1 MDQPLSKDI
10 NNSEANFILRD
21 LIDKFLSQWK
31 WFVFSMAVCLSLAFL
46 YLRYTIPRYKAA
58 ISLLVKDDRKGGI
71 ENELSAFQDLEVLSN
86 FKSNVDNEIEIL
98 KSRSLIE
105 STVIDLGLYISYI
118 NEGRLK
124 SEEIYK
130 YRNIDVIFSGIDNDF
145 FKRSFSFS
153 VESVSD
159 STFILKTEEGKRS
172 IYRYGQWVSC
182 CATRF
187 KIVKRRIPQSS
198 VHSDNF
204 RTIVKFRPLAQ
215 VVESFRSR
223 VNVAPLNKNTSAIE
237 ISIVD
242 IVKERAEDFLNTLFK
257 IYNRNSL
264 DDKNF
269 VSENTS
275 RFIKQRL
282 SLMEAALEGVE
293 KESEVYKKQNSV
305 TDIKSEADL
314 FLENSSTFQKNL
326 LEAETQLKLVSSVYD
341 YIKGNPRF
349 SLIPSNIIN
358 SDNTYAELIDQF
370 NQLILERNRLLVNA
384 KPNNPIFQGIDSK
397 IDALNSNILSS
408 LGRSKSS
415 LEIKKRDLERQNA
428 EVRGRISQIPTQERE
443 VRVLARQQQIK
454 ESLYLYLL
462 QKGEEIAISLAVT
475 APNAKLIDEALASGA
490 PVSPNSRSIFMAAL
504 LIGFLLPFLTIYTVD
519 LLDTK
524 VKTRQDLERKFM
536 VPFLGDIPKSDLRK
550 ENLTATSRS
559 SLAEAL
565 RIVRTNLEFM
575 VNQVPAGVAKTI
587 FVTSTLPKE
596 GKTFISVNLARTIA
610 LTGKR
615 VLLIGL
621 DLRNP
626 QLGKYID
633 LPGEGLTNYLA
644 SDDTNIN
651 QYIVKQDGFKDFHV
665 LPSGIIPPNPAEL
678 LMTDKTA
685 ALFDDLKKKYDYIVV
700 DTVPA
705 SIVTDTFL
713 IAKFAHAFIYVVR
726 ANFMDK
732 RNLYFLEN
740 CYKENKFPNLS
751 LLLNYTNNA
760 IKYGYGSESE
770 KNKKKWFK
778 K

>member
-1 MDQPLSKDI
+1 MDSVKPLNTSSSD
-10 NNSEANFILRD
+10 ANFILRD
-21 LIDKFLSQWK
+21 LIDKFLKQWK
-31 WFVFSMAVCLSLAFL
+31 WFVFSLVISLSVAFL
-46 YLRYTIPRYKAA
+46 YLRYTIPKYKAS

-86 FKSNVDNEIEIL
+86 FKSNVDNEIEML
-98 KSRSLIE
+98 KSRSLVE
-105 STVIDLGLYISYI
+105 ATVIELGLYISYI

-124 SEEIYK
+124 SEEIYR
-130 YRNIDVIFSGIDNDF
+130 YRNIDVLFPSIDNDF
-145 FKRSFSFS
+145 FKKNFSFS

-159 STFILKTEEGKRS
+159 STFILKTQEGRRS
-172 IYRYGQWVSC
+172 IYRYNQVISC
-182 CATRF
+182 CSTPF
-187 KIVKRRIPQSS
+187 KIVKRNSIKGQGEEDS
-198 VHSDNF
+198 F
-204 RTIVKFRPLAQ
+204 RTIVQFRPLSQ
-215 VVESFRSR
+215 VVESYRNRITVSL
-223 VNVAPLNKNTSAIE
+223 LNKNTSAIE
-237 ISIVD
+237 ISTID
-242 IVKERAEDFLNTLFK
+242 NVKDRAEDFLNTLFK

-282 SLMEAALEGVE
+282 SLMETALEGVE

-314 FLENSSTFQKNL
+314 FLENSSNFQKNL
-326 LEAETQLKLVSSVYD
+326 LDAEIQLKVVISVID
-341 YIKGNPRF
+341 YIKSNPRF
-349 SLIPSNIIN
+349 SLIPTNITGT
-358 SDNTYAELIDQF
+358 DNTYADLINEY

-384 KPNNPIFQGIDSK
+384 KPTNPIFSSIDSR
-397 IDALNSNILSS
+397 IDALNGNILSS
-408 LGRSKSS
+408 LSRSRAS

-454 ESLYLYLL
+454 EQLYLYLL
-462 QKGEEIAISLAVT
+462 QKGEEIAISLAVA
-475 APNAKLIDEALASGA
+475 APNAKLIDAALASPS
-490 PVSPNSRSIFMAAL
+490 PVSPNSRGILMAAL
-504 LIGFLLPFLTIYTVD
+504 LIGLLIPFLTIYTVD

-536 VPFLGDIPKSDLRK
+536 VPFLGDVPKSDLRK
-550 ENLTATSRS
+550 ESLTATSRS

-565 RIVRTNLEFM
+565 RIIRTNLEFM
-575 VNQVPAGVAKTI
+575 LKSVPMGTAKSI

-626 QLGKYID
+626 QLERYMD
-633 LPGEGLTNYLA
+633 LPEIGLTNYLA
-644 SDDTNIN
+644 SDDTNIQN
-651 QYIVKQDGFKDFHV
+651 YIVKQEGFKDFSV

-678 LMTDKTA
+678 LMIDKTA
-685 ALFDDLKKKYDYIVV
+685 ALFENLKKQYDYIVV

-713 IAKFAHAFIYVVR
+713 IAKYAHAFIYVVR
-726 ANFMDK
+726 ANYIDK
-732 RNLYFLEN
+732 RDLYFLEN

-751 LLLNYTNNA
+751 LLLNFTDNA
-760 IKYGYGSESE
+760 IKYGYGSDSE
-770 KNKKKWFK
+770 KKKKRKWFK
-778 K
+778 

>member
-1 MDQPLSKDI
+1 MDQSISKDV
-10 NNSEANFILRD
+10 NSTEANFILRD
-21 LIDKFLSQWK
+21 LIDKFLGQWK
-31 WFVFSMAVCLSLAFL
+31 WFVFSLLVCLSLAFL
-46 YLRYTIPRYKAA
+46 YLRYTIPKYRAS

-71 ENELSAFQDLEVLSN
+71 ESELSAFQDLEVLSN
-86 FKSNVDNEIEIL
+86 FKSNIDNEIEIL

-105 STVIDLGLYISYI
+105 STVIELGLYISYI

-130 YRNIDVIFSGIDNDF
+130 YRNIDVVFAKIDNDF
-145 FKRSFSFS
+145 FKRRFSFS

-159 STFILKTEEGKRS
+159 STYILKTEDGKRS
-172 IYRYGQWVSC
+172 LYRYGQWVSC
-182 CATRF
+182 CSTRF
-187 KIVKRRIPQSS
+187 KVIQKGDLKKATKHEPFRI
-198 VHSDNF
+198 
-204 RTIVKFRPLAQ
+204 IVKFKPLAQ
-215 VVESFRSR
+215 VVESYRNR
-223 VNVAPLNKNTSAIE
+223 VLVAPLNKNTSAIE

-275 RFIKQRL
+275 RFIKQRIG
-282 SLMEAALEGVE
+282 LMETALEGVE
-293 KESEVYKKQNSV
+293 KESEVYKKEKGV
-305 TDIKSEADL
+305 TDIKSEADN

-326 LEAETQLKLVSSVYD
+326 LDVETQLKVITSVYD
-341 YIKGNPRF
+341 YIKSAPRF

-358 SDNTYAELIDQF
+358 SDNTYAELINQS

-384 KPNNPIFQGIDSK
+384 KPTNPIFYSIDSR
-397 IDALNSNILSS
+397 IDALNSNILTS
-408 LGRSKSS
+408 LGRTKAS
-415 LEIKKRDLERQNA
+415 LEIQKRDLERQNA
-428 EVRGRISQIPTQERE
+428 EIRGRISQIPTQERE

-475 APNAKLIDEALASGA
+475 APNAKLIDEALASNI
-490 PVSPNSRSIFMAAL
+490 PVSPNSQSIFLAAL
-504 LIGFLLPFLTIYTVD
+504 LIGILLPFLTIYTAD

-524 VKTRQDLERKFM
+524 VKVRQDLERKFM
-536 VPFLGDIPKSDLRK
+536 VPFLGDIPKSDLKK
-550 ENLTATSRS
+550 ENLTSTSRS

-565 RIVRTNLEFM
+565 RIIRTNLEFM
-575 VNQVPAGVAKTI
+575 LNQVPPGVGKTI
-587 FVTSTLPKE
+587 FITSTFPKE
-596 GKTFISVNLARTIA
+596 GKTFISVNLAKTIA
-610 LTGKR
+610 LTGKK

-626 QLGKYID
+626 QLNKYLD
-633 LPGEGLTNYLA
+633 LPSEGLTNYLA
-644 SDDTNIN
+644 SDETNIAP
-651 QYIVKQDGFKDFHV
+651 YIVKQEGFKEFYV

-678 LMTDKTA
+678 LMIDKTA
-685 ALFDDLKKKYDYIVV
+685 TLFEELKSKYDYIVV

-740 CYKENKFPNLS
+740 CYKEKKFPNLS

-760 IKYGYGSESE
+760 IKYGYGSEAD
-770 KNKKKWFK
+770 KGKKKWFR
-778 K
+778 